1 MGIPRPV
8 ARLLMEEGRRR
19 PFGGRVLQL
28 GRSYVYLTW
37 SELERWARRDGF
49 ALRADLPVKLS
60 HEPSLARL
68 GCLSDET
75 FFRAL
80 GFDEVESCD
89 LYAAERPTWKLD
101 LNRPIPDELEG
112 RFDVVL
118 DPGSIVHLFDQRQAF
133 RNLARLTKTGG
144 RVIHGTDPSTNNV
157 DIGFYMVSPTL
168 YADLYPAN
176 GWKLESLLLC
186 LYEPLWAGG
195 IFAPPVWDAYR
206 YEPGSVDH
214 LRFGGFGSRAAAV
227 WAVATK
233 LAGAGME
240 VLPVQGSYRR
250 MYGEPAAAEPPPAD
264 ELPLEAAARP
274 AAPGSA
280 AALRVKRWTR
290 RLRRLLSPRLPPLHG
305 RY

>member
-1 MGIPRPV
+1 MAGPTPALSDIVRSLGRPV
-8 ARLLMEEGRRR
+8 IDALEQSLCAI
-19 PFGGRVLQL
+19 LKCD
-28 GRSYVYLTW
+28 RSDP
-37 SELERWARRDGF
+37 R
-49 ALRADLPVKLS
+49 LRAAVPIVMGACM
-60 HEPSLARL
+60 H
-68 GCLSDET
+68 
-75 FFRAL
+75 F
-80 GFDEVESCD
+80 
-89 LYAAERPTWKLD
+89 D

-186 LYEPLWAGG
+186 LYEPLWAAGL
-195 IFAPPVWDAYR
+195 FVPPVWDAHR
-206 YEPGSVDH
+206 YVPGALDH
-214 LRFGGFGSRAAAV
+214 LRFGGFDRRAAAV

-240 VLPVQGSYRR
+240 VLPVQGNYGRL
-250 MYGEPAAAEPPPAD
+250 YGEPAAVEPPSAEEGPIEAVTGD
-264 ELPLEAAARP
+264 AAARP
-274 AAPGSA
+274 SPT
-280 AALRVKRWTR
+280 ALRLKRWAR
-290 RLRRLLSPRLPPLHG
+290 RLRRLLPPRLPPLHG

>member
-1 MGIPRPV
+1 
-8 ARLLMEEGRRR
+8 MEEGRRR

-28 GRSYVYLTW
+28 GRSYVYLDW
-37 SELERWARRDGF
+37 RELERWARRDGF
-49 ALRADLPVKLS
+49 PLRTDVAVTLS

-133 RNLARLTKTGG
+133 RNLARLTKTDG

-195 IFAPPVWDAYR
+195 LFVPPVWEAYR
-206 YEPGSVDH
+206 YEPGAVDH
-214 LRFGGFGSRAAAV
+214 LRFGGFGRRAAAV

-240 VLPVQGSYRR
+240 VLPVQGNYRR
-250 MYGEPAAAEPPPAD
+250 MYGEPAAVELPPAEEAPIEAVTGD
-264 ELPLEAAARP
+264 AAARP
-274 AAPGSA
+274 SA
-280 AALRVKRWTR
+280 AALRLKRWTR
-290 RLRRLLSPRLPPLHG
+290 GLRRLLPPRLPPRHG

>member
-1 MGIPRPV
+1 
-8 ARLLMEEGRRR
+8 MEEGRRR
-19 PFGGRVLQL
+19 PFGGRILQL
-28 GRSYVYLTW
+28 GRSYVYLSW
-37 SELERWARRDGF
+37 DELERWARRDGF
-49 ALRADLPVKLS
+49 RLRTDVPVTLS
-60 HEPSLARL
+60 HEPALARL
-68 GCLSDET
+68 ACLSDET

-89 LYAAERPTWKLD
+89 LYAAERPTWRLD

-118 DPGSIVHLFDQRQAF
+118 DPGSLVHLFDQRQAF
-133 RNLARLTKTGG
+133 RNLARLTKTDG

-168 YADLYPAN
+168 FADLYPAN
-176 GWKLESLLLC
+176 GWRLESLLLC
-186 LYEPLWAGG
+186 LYEPLWVDGL
-195 IFAPPVWDAYR
+195 FVPPVWEARR
-206 YEPGSVDH
+206 YEPGVVDH
-214 LRFGGFGSRAAAV
+214 LRFGGFGGRAAAV

-250 MYGEPAAAEPPPAD
+250 MYGEPVAAEPAAIVEEPREGGASANTARPS
-264 ELPLEAAARP
+264 AAR
-274 AAPGSA
+274 
-280 AALRVKRWTR
+280 LLWKRWTR
-290 RLRRLLSPRLPPLHG
+290 RLRRRLPARLPPLHG